1 MGRSDGNGTASS
13 KKITPDKI
21 KKIETIGNGSSGT
34 VINEQSPLLS
44 TSVDSAVPKDT
55 CYLTY
60 MIFYLHGI
68 GNILPWNFFITA
80 KEVRMRSILDSQI
93 MVCGFVVVLSW
104 PQQVLIG

>member
-1 MGRSDGNGTASS
+1 MGQSDGNGGTSN

-21 KKIETIGNGSSGT
+21 QQIGSVGNGSSGT
-34 VINEQSPLLS
+34 VSIINDERSPLLS
-44 TSVDSAVPKDT
+44 SEDSCVPKDT

-80 KEVRMRSILDSQI
+80 TQVSHILSGIDKI
-93 MVCGFVVVLSW
+93 ITCA
-104 PQQVLIG
+104 LIN